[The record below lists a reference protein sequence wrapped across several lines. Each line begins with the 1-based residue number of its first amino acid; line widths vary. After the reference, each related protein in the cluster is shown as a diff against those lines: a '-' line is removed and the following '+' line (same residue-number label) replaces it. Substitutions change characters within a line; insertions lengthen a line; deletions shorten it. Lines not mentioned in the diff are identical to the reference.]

1 VSAQPLGR
9 RVMAEK
15 LPREGLVISFAADA
29 AQRADITAAL
39 GLPSVHAF
47 AADLTAGPTS
57 SGRYRVTG
65 EVKARIGQT
74 CVLSGDDFD
83 TDVTAPVDAVF
94 ADDDRLAAPTK
105 KEIERTL
112 DDEDPP
118 EPLDGGAIDL
128 GALAVEFLALA
139 LDPFP
144 KKPGAAFEA
153 PETERDASPFAA
165 LAALKGGDRR

>member
-1 VSAQPLGR
+1 MSAKPLGR

-15 LPREGLVISFAADA
+15 LPREGLSVTFSADE
-29 AQRADITAAL
+29 AQRAAIAAAL
-39 GLPSVHAF
+39 GLPAVHAF
-47 AADLTAGPTS
+47 AADLTAGIAS
-57 SGRYRVTG
+57 GGRYRVTG

-74 CVLSGDDFD
+74 CVLGNEDFD
-83 TDVTAPVDAVF
+83 SDVTAQVDAVF

-105 KEIERTL
+105 KEIERSL

-128 GALAVEFLALA
+128 GALAIEFLALA

-144 KKPGAAFEA
+144 KKPGAAFDA
-153 PETERDASPFAA
+153 PAQESDPGPFAA